1 MSLRTPFFSAFGSLL
16 SGRRAHRKMPAP
28 DGGLNQFQSVFA
40 SHVPGGSL
48 ASTKTGANSRERL
61 FSLEVT
67 FWAFLF
73 QVLSPACAC
82 REGSPISVPRYSPPP
97 SLYVGIARCADC
109 GSKQ

>member
-1 MSLRTPFFSAFGSLL
+1 MSLKTPFFSAFGSLL

-28 DGGLNQFQSVFA
+28 DRDLNQFQSVFA
-40 SHVPGGSL
+40 SHVPRGSL

-82 REGSPISVPRYSPPP
+82 REGSPISVPR
-97 SLYVGIARCADC
+97 
-109 GSKQ
+109 